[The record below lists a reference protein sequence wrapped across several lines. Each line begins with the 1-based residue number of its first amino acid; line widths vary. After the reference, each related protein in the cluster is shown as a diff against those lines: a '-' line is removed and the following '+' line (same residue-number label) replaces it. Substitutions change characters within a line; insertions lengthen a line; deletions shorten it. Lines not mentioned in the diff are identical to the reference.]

1 MSNELGCFEVLE
13 EYCLL
18 SEVIKN
24 NKIEICLGLKKGIKN
39 CVTVKKINKLECSN
53 EMFSLLKN
61 ELFSKSPIE
70 TFENDE
76 MLIHIEENV
85 DRDNDIILK
94 SIRTSEDGIIF
105 FNGNKLINCN
115 NAFYKMANISNDITK
130 LINIEEN
137 QVVKDIINKINN
149 MELSSCKSITTN
161 NLFHIDDEL
170 RCFTFEIN
178 KINRDKENYLMVV
191 CKDRTKE
198 RITSKKLVSVNQ
210 RLNAVIE
217 SSNSGIFEIDDRE
230 LRNIWIS
237 YDIYNLLGYKSFSS
251 EITKER
257 VKEVI
262 HKEDGIDIVDKF
274 IDGVSNNKIIC
285 KEIRIK
291 DYDDKYR
298 WFSLVAYAMNEKING
313 EFKLVGCITD
323 IHDKKIASMNLLNS
337 EKALQEER
345 ELNKLTTEFFNNI
358 SHDFK
363 TPLNLITN
371 SLKLLRNSF
380 GDILESDKQGM
391 RYFEIIQQNCY
402 RLIKLV
408 NDILD
413 LSRIDSGFYS
423 LSLNNGN
430 IVNVIED
437 VTMSVKEY
445 TKNKGI
451 ELVFDTDFEE
461 EIICFDNEKIERIM
475 LNLLSNAI
483 KFTGDGG
490 VILVTVSKVDD
501 MISVMIK
508 DTGIGIPNNKLNT
521 IFERFE
527 QAHEIS
533 ARLSGTGIGLSLV
546 KSLIEMHGGSIE
558 IRSKEGEGT
567 DIRFYLPIRT
577 VDKNESKKFM
587 DSKFDIDK
595 VFVELSDI

>member
-1 MSNELGCFEVLE
+1 MLE
-13 EYCLL
+13 DFCLL
-18 SEVIKN
+18 SEILINKN
-24 NKIEICLGLKKGIKN
+24 IEIFFGFKKGIEDS
-39 CVTVKKINKLECSN
+39 VIVKKINKNACN
-53 EMFSLLKN
+53 EDMISLMKKEFFSQ
-61 ELFSKSPIE
+61 SPIE
-70 TFENDE
+70 TFENQDK
-76 MLIHIEENV
+76 LIHIEKNVNSEN
-85 DRDNDIILK
+85 DMILNA
-94 SIRTSEDGIIF
+94 ITSNEDGIIF
-105 FNGNKLINCN
+105 FKG
-115 NAFYKMANISNDITK
+115 TK
-130 LINIEEN
+130 LIHCNKAFYHMMNISYDMIKFDALEDN
-137 QVVKDIINKINN
+137 LVIKTIVKNINT
-149 MELSSCKSITTN
+149 MESDRCNSITMN
-161 NLFHIDDEL
+161 NLFHLDDEL
-170 RCFTFEIN
+170 KSFTFEIT
-178 KINRDKENYLMVV
+178 KINKDNNIMVL
-191 CKDRTKE
+191 CKDKTKE
-198 RITSKKLVSVNQ
+198 RITNKKLVSVNQ

-230 LRNIWIS
+230 LKNIWIS

-257 VKEVI
+257 VIEVI
-262 HKEDGIDIVDKF
+262 YEEDGIDLVEKF
-274 IDGVSNNKIIC
+274 NDSVLNNRIIS
-285 KEIRIK
+285 KEIRIM
-291 DYDDKYR
+291 DYEGNYK
-298 WFSLVAYAMNEKING
+298 WFSLVAYAIHEKING
-313 EFKLVGCITD
+313 KFKLVGSITD

-337 EKALQEER
+337 EKALREER

-380 GDILESDKQGM
+380 SEILEIDKQGM

-423 LSLNNGN
+423 LSLYNGN

-451 ELVFDTDFEE
+451 ELVFDTEFEE
-461 EIICFDNEKIERIM
+461 EYICFDNEKIERIM

-490 VILVTVSKVDD
+490 VILVAVSKEDD
-501 MISVMIK
+501 MVSVMIK
-508 DTGIGIPNNKLNT
+508 DTGIGIPKNKLKT

-533 ARLSGTGIGLSLV
+533 SRLSGTGIGLALV
-546 KSLIEMHGGSIE
+546 KSLIEMHEGNIE
-558 IRSKEGEGT
+558 IKSVEGDGT
-567 DIRFYLPIRT
+567 EIKFYLPIKT
-577 VDKNESKKFM
+577 VDKDESKEFM
-587 DSKFDIDK
+587 ESKFDIDK
-595 VFVELSDI
+595 VFVELSDL

>member
-1 MSNELGCFEVLE
+1 MLE
-13 EYCLL
+13 DYFLF
-18 SEVIKN
+18 SGIFKN
-24 NKIEICLGLKKGIKN
+24 NKIEICVGFKKGIKDS
-39 CVTVKKINKLECSN
+39 VIVKKINKIECSDDVLSF
-53 EMFSLLKN
+53 MKN
-61 ELFSKSPIE
+61 ELFAQSPIE

-76 MLIHIEENV
+76 MLIHIEEHV
-85 DRDNDIILK
+85 DRDNDVLLNSIK
-94 SIRTSEDGIIF
+94 SSEDGIIF
-105 FNGNKLINCN
+105 FNGNKIINCN
-115 NAFYKMANISNDITK
+115 NAFYKMTNSSNDITK
-130 LINIEEN
+130 FSTIEEN
-137 QVVKDIINKINN
+137 QVVKDIVDKINN
-149 MELSSCKSITTN
+149 MELDSCKSITTN

-178 KINRDKENYLMVV
+178 KINKDKQNHLMVL

-230 LRNIWIS
+230 LKNFWIS

-251 EITKER
+251 ETTKER
-257 VKEVI
+257 VEEVI
-262 HKEDGIDIVDKF
+262 HPEDGIDLVDKF
-274 IDGVSNNKIIC
+274 NASVLNNKIIC

-291 DYDDKYR
+291 DYEGKYR
-298 WFSLVAYAMNEKING
+298 WFSLVAYAIHEKING
-313 EFKLVGCITD
+313 RFKLVGSITD
-323 IHDKKIASMNLLNS
+323 IHDKKSASMNLLNS
-337 EKALQEER
+337 EKALKEER

-380 GDILESDKQGM
+380 GDILERDKQGM

-408 NDILD
+408 NDMLD

-423 LSLNNGN
+423 ISLRNGN
-430 IVNVIED
+430 IVSLIED

-451 ELVFDTDFEE
+451 ELLFDTEFEE
-461 EIICFDNEKIERIM
+461 EFICFDNEKIERIM

-508 DTGIGIPNNKLNT
+508 DTGIGIPKNKLNT

-533 ARLSGTGIGLSLV
+533 GRLSGSGIGLALV
-546 KSLIEMHGGSIE
+546 KSLIDMHGGSIE
-558 IRSKEGEGT
+558 IRSKEGDGT
-567 DIRFYLPIRT
+567 DIRFYLPIKT
-577 VDKNESKKFM
+577 VDKDESKEFM
-587 DSKFDIDK
+587 QSKFDIDK
-595 VFVELSDI
+595 VFVELSDL

>member
-1 MSNELGCFEVLE
+1 MVL
-13 EYCLL
+13 
-18 SEVIKN
+18 
-24 NKIEICLGLKKGIKN
+24 
-39 CVTVKKINKLECSN
+39 
-53 EMFSLLKN
+53 
-61 ELFSKSPIE
+61 
-70 TFENDE
+70 
-76 MLIHIEENV
+76 
-85 DRDNDIILK
+85 
-94 SIRTSEDGIIF
+94 
-105 FNGNKLINCN
+105 
-115 NAFYKMANISNDITK
+115 
-130 LINIEEN
+130 
-137 QVVKDIINKINN
+137 
-149 MELSSCKSITTN
+149 
-161 NLFHIDDEL
+161 
-170 RCFTFEIN
+170 
-178 KINRDKENYLMVV
+178 

-230 LRNIWIS
+230 LKNFWIS

-251 EITKER
+251 ETTKER
-257 VKEVI
+257 VEEVI
-262 HKEDGIDIVDKF
+262 HPEDGIDLVDKF
-274 IDGVSNNKIIC
+274 NASVLNNKIIC

-291 DYDDKYR
+291 DYEGKYR
-298 WFSLVAYAMNEKING
+298 WFSLVAYAIHEKING
-313 EFKLVGCITD
+313 RFKLVGSITD
-323 IHDKKIASMNLLNS
+323 IHDKKSASMNLLNS
-337 EKALQEER
+337 EKALKEER

-380 GDILESDKQGM
+380 GDILERDKQGM

-408 NDILD
+408 NDMLD

-423 LSLNNGN
+423 ISLRNGN
-430 IVNVIED
+430 IVSLIED

-451 ELVFDTDFEE
+451 ELLFDTEFEE
-461 EIICFDNEKIERIM
+461 EFICFDNEKIERIM

-508 DTGIGIPNNKLNT
+508 DTGIGIPKNKLNT

-533 ARLSGTGIGLSLV
+533 GRLSGSGIGLALV
-546 KSLIEMHGGSIE
+546 KSLIDMHGGSIE
-558 IRSKEGEGT
+558 IRSKEGDGT
-567 DIRFYLPIRT
+567 DIRFYLPIKT
-577 VDKNESKKFM
+577 VDKDESKEFM
-587 DSKFDIDK
+587 QSKFDIDK
-595 VFVELSDI
+595 VFVELSDL